1 MIDVEPDRRP
11 DGRTARRD
19 RNKDL
24 VLDAVLELFR
34 EDAGYPSPAQVAE
47 RSGLSLRSV
56 YRYYED
62 MDELVRAAMARHLSQ
77 IQPLFT
83 IEGIGDGALL
93 DRIDRIVTQR
103 FRLYEAVA
111 PMMRAALYRER
122 SNELI
127 RLRLEQ
133 VRHELRRQVDAMFD
147 LELAAMDAG
156 TRREVSAAL
165 DIVLEFEA
173 IDLLRGQRSLS
184 GPETRRVLIR
194 AVASLLGV

>member
-56 YRYYED
+56 YRYFED
-62 MDELVRAAMARHLSQ
+62 MDELVRAAMARHLGQ
-77 IQPLFT
+77 VQPLFH
-83 IEGIGDGALL
+83 IDGLGDGALL
-93 DRIDRIVTQR
+93 DRIDRIVSQR

-127 RLRLEQ
+127 RLRIQQ
-133 VRHELRRQVDAMFD
+133 VRRELRHQVDAMFD
-147 LELAAMDAG
+147 PELAAMDAG

-165 DIVLEFEA
+165 DVVLEFEA
-173 IDLLRGQRSLS
+173 IDLLRSQRSLS

>member
-34 EDAGYPSPAQVAE
+34 EEADYPGPAQVAE

-62 MDELVRAAMARHLSQ
+62 MDELVRAAMARHLGQ
-77 IQPLFT
+77 IQPLFQ
-83 IEGIGDGALL
+83 IDALGEGALL

-127 RLRLEQ
+127 RLRLHQ
-133 VRHELRRQVDAMFD
+133 VRAELRQQVEAMFEPELRR
-147 LELAAMDAG
+147 MDAA
-156 TRREVSAAL
+156 TRREVGAAL
-165 DIVLEFEA
+165 DVMLEFEA
-173 IDLLRGQRSLS
+173 VDLLRRQRALS
-184 GPETRRVLIR
+184 GPETRRVMIR
-194 AVASLLGV
+194 AVASLLGA